1 MSKVYFDPAKRI
13 YGVLFAGT
21 TALFWG
27 FLAIFIKLSVAD
39 AAPVTVVWFRFAIAF
54 LLLAG
59 FFALRDRA
67 KFSIFRMWPPL
78 LILATL
84 ALTLNYIG
92 FATGI
97 DYTSP
102 ANGQVFIQL
111 GPVSLALGS
120 VFIFKERL
128 SWRQISGFLLAGMG
142 FALFYTDQLGS
153 LEASNQDYAMGV
165 LWLIVA
171 ALAWATYALL
181 QKKLVQTYHAQQL
194 NLLLFGVPIVLLMPF
209 VHFQEFSGFDT
220 RTWLLFVFLG
230 INTLV
235 AYGCLAE
242 AFKYI
247 EANKVSMIITLNP
260 VITFITMAILG
271 AMQVEWIAH
280 ENFSGYSIAGAL
292 LVLSGALL
300 VILSG
305 RDKKG

>member
-1 MSKVYFDPAKRI
+1 
-13 YGVLFAGT
+13 
-21 TALFWG
+21 
-27 FLAIFIKLSVAD
+27 
-39 AAPVTVVWFRFAIAF
+39 
-54 LLLAG
+54 
-59 FFALRDRA
+59 
-67 KFSIFRMWPPL
+67 
-78 LILATL
+78 
-84 ALTLNYIG
+84 
-92 FATGI
+92 
-97 DYTSP
+97 
-102 ANGQVFIQL
+102 
-111 GPVSLALGS
+111 
-120 VFIFKERL
+120 
-128 SWRQISGFLLAGMG
+128 
-142 FALFYTDQLGS
+142 
-153 LEASNQDYAMGV
+153 
-165 LWLIVA
+165 
-171 ALAWATYALL
+171 
-181 QKKLVQTYHAQQL
+181 VQTYHAQQL